1 MANDPDIFDL
11 PLIDNG
17 RAQVTSDKVSKKRF
31 PFKLIPLVMVSLFSG
46 AVIGMYFQ
54 PPGLKMF
61 FGATGLQPGGGT
73 DTPIAVAIQK
83 VTSQQEIA
91 VLSEGDIVALGRIL
105 PNGDVINVAPPY
117 GAGDARVEVLNV
129 SEGSQVHVGD
139 ILAVLDSRSQFENV
153 LTIARAELNVNEA
166 KLAQTTRAVRAS
178 LAEATAALE
187 RAETTA
193 TQANADVTRLS
204 VLVGRGSVSATA
216 LETAQARASEA
227 TRDVERNT
235 ATVSRYET
243 LGDLDQ
249 PDIAVA
255 KANVQAAQA
264 AVTRAQSDLDR
275 SVVRAPIDGV
285 VLDILT
291 RVGEKPDAAGLMSLG
306 DTSQMMVEA
315 EVYQTLIG
323 RVMIGDPVTVTAEA
337 IEGTLVGHVEAIG
350 LEIGRQSI
358 TSDDPAANTDARVVD
373 VIVRLEAASSLRAER
388 LTNLQTVVRID
399 GGRAAQ

>member
-1 MANDPDIFDL
+1 
-11 PLIDNG
+11 
-17 RAQVTSDKVSKKRF
+17 
-31 PFKLIPLVMVSLFSG
+31 
-46 AVIGMYFQ
+46 
-54 PPGLKMF
+54 
-61 FGATGLQPGGGT
+61 
-73 DTPIAVAIQK
+73 VAIQK

-153 LTIARAELNVNEA
+153 LTTARAELNVNEA

-243 LGDLDQ
+243 LGGLDQ